1 MTEQATAA
9 GEPLLRP
16 LRQDDL
22 DRVLQLELELFGSGA
37 WTHGMFVEEL
47 RAPHRCYLAVE
58 VDGEL
63 VGYAGANLGEE
74 SHVMTIGVAPHARR
88 RGYASRQPRRVCPSR
103 RAIVVSRDQDCNR
116 TGSRSIN
123 GVRPARRWHTDAHVK
138 GHVTAAAGKHGRNV
152 RLRECGGMCAHRR
165 RRAPG
170 RVRYHP

>member
-22 DRVLQLELELFGSGA
+22 DRVLQLELELFGPGA

-88 RGYASRQPRRVCPSR
+88 RGYASRLLS
-103 RAIVVSRDQDCNR
+103 ALM
-116 TGSRSIN
+116 TE
-123 GVRPARRWHTDAHVK
+123 ARRHGATSMVLEVRADDDGPQQLYRRFGFEPIGIRRNYYQLEGVDALV
-138 GHVTAAAGKHGRNV
+138 
-152 RLRECGGMCAHRR
+152 M
-165 RRAPG
+165 RAELAPLG
-170 RVRYHP
+170 